1 MICYFFLL
9 FVDFPR
15 FTESSNEIKIT
26 RYIHKYYR
34 ISLEEKASFSK
45 VHKIQKL
52 VGLRHHRQHSTNS
65 NNSLIKMLRSLGT
78 AFISISFII
87 ILFCEISDGV
97 QKIRYRKIQNPKSN
111 GLFGGDSTADIYGFL
126 NRISPPHGKFLNFFG
141 LSNSRIFFRRN
152 EIWIAWSSIIY
163 NTINN
168 DDYNNN
174 NHNKA

>member
-1 MICYFFLL
+1 MIYYFFLL

-97 QKIRYRKIQNPKSN
+97 QKIRYHKIQNPKSN

-126 NRISPPHGKFLNFFG
+126 NRISPPHGNFLNFFYCPF
-141 LSNSRIFFRRN
+141 LNNLKIF
-152 EIWIAWSSIIY
+152 
-163 NTINN
+163 
-168 DDYNNN
+168 
-174 NHNKA
+174 

>member
-1 MICYFFLL
+1 
-9 FVDFPR
+9 
-15 FTESSNEIKIT
+15 
-26 RYIHKYYR
+26 
-34 ISLEEKASFSK
+34 
-45 VHKIQKL
+45 
-52 VGLRHHRQHSTNS
+52 
-65 NNSLIKMLRSLGT
+65 MLRSLGT

-87 ILFCEISDGV
+87 ILFCDISDGV
-97 QKIRYRKIQNPKSN
+97 KKIRYRKIQNPKSN

>member
-1 MICYFFLL
+1 MIYYFFLL

-87 ILFCEISDGV
+87 ILFCDISDGV

-152 EIWIAWSSIIY
+152 EI
-163 NTINN
+163 
-168 DDYNNN
+168 
-174 NHNKA
+174 

>member
-1 MICYFFLL
+1 MIYYFFLL

-78 AFISISFII
+78 VIISISFII
-87 ILFCEISDGV
+87 ILFCDISDGV

-152 EIWIAWSSIIY
+152 EI
-163 NTINN
+163 
-168 DDYNNN
+168 
-174 NHNKA
+174 